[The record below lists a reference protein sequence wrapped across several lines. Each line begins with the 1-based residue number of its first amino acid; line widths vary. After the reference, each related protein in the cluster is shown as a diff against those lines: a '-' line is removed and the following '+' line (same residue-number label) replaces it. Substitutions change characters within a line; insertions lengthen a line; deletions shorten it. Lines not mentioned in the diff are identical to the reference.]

1 MKLIPH
7 SHTAAFNWINQAWAF
22 LEITPMETAQLLA
35 QICGFHDW
43 EELANSV
50 SNQSTSTPFCVLTAD
65 QLRSMSAKSLEQINV
80 RQQRV
85 LRRQCRLCDHFLE
98 SFLETMSVLKLET
111 INDKCSK
118 MRTTLPD
125 LLKEIT
131 DPVGDM
137 DEELGELFELM
148 EASASLHRQVDPK
161 RYLDFAQAM
170 GWRIDVST
178 FVPHHTPYD
187 VSFYAADNAGRA
199 IPVFIFSLVT
209 EPGDQDDEEA
219 MEIKKRVATLA
230 DLAEWE
236 RVIVMWGECHVLS
249 DDQEHHI
256 TCVGNLLNK
265 NKWLEMF
272 VCASTNS
279 VDALFSLNL
288 QAEKDWCERH
298 ELMPYATDVGFFA
311 ASTFNTYVR
320 QTQKST
326 KVD

>member
-35 QICGFHDW
+35 QICGFRDW
-43 EELANSV
+43 EELANAV
-50 SNQSTSTPFCVLTAD
+50 SGQSAPTPFCVLTAD
-65 QLRSMSAKSLEQINV
+65 QLRSMSEKSLEQINV

-85 LRRQCRLCDHFLE
+85 LRRQSRLCDHFLE
-98 SFLETMSVLKLET
+98 GFLETMSVLKLEA
-111 INDKCSK
+111 INDNCSK

-131 DPVGDM
+131 APGGDM

-170 GWRIDVST
+170 GWCIDAAT

-230 DLAEWE
+230 DMAEWE

-256 TCVGNLLNK
+256 TCVGSLLDK
-265 NKWLEMF
+265 NEWLEMF
-272 VCASTNS
+272 VCASTNT

-288 QAEKDWCERH
+288 QAEKDWRERH

-311 ASTFNTYVR
+311 ASAFNTYVR
-320 QTQKST
+320 QRQKAASF
-326 KVD
+326 D